1 MASFGWLRLTGFPV
15 LARPSRLRRAPD
27 ELGREA
33 AWPDLEFFNEI
44 PPPATFRT
52 SASGRPLIVRAGQ
65 APAAATA
72 GPGLQVDLLGKL
84 QGVIELDA
92 KVSHCA
98 IQLAVTE

>member
-1 MASFGWLRLTGFPV
+1 MD
-15 LARPSRLRRAPD
+15 RRAAIGS
-27 ELGREA
+27 LKQTMQRYAGQVRA
-33 AWPDLEFFNEI
+33 MTEI

-65 APAAATA
+65 APAAAAATA